1 MKYGIVE
8 NGPQRYVKSYMGTA
22 HDMIVDTYS
31 MEMRMT
37 GMSKIKKISLIGL
50 GAMGVYF
57 APRLANVYGKNF
69 RIIAGGS
76 RKERLETKGVTLNG
90 KNYKFSIVTPEQTG
104 DTADLIIVGVKGY
117 ALDQAIED
125 MKNQVGEHTL
135 IMSLLNG
142 VDSEDKLIQ
151 HFGED
156 HVIYCYMR
164 TSIVMKD
171 GVADFDPDK
180 GMVHFGE
187 KMNGTKDAPEY
198 SERILAVKDV
208 MDQAGIPYEI
218 DEDMIRG
225 IWFKYMCNVG
235 ENLTC
240 ALLGIP
246 FGGFRIS
253 HHANWIRE
261 NAMREVL
268 AIANK
273 KGINLSEDDIVR
285 QDGTVKKL
293 PFPNKPSTLQDLEG
307 GKHTEV
313 DMFAGRV
320 IQMGKEL
327 GIPTPICEM
336 FYHGISVFEEK
347 NDGLIHE

>member
-1 MKYGIVE
+1 MKQIE
-8 NGPQRYVKSYMGTA
+8 
-22 HDMIVDTYS
+22 
-31 MEMRMT
+31 
-37 GMSKIKKISLIGL
+37 KISLIGL

-57 APRLANVYGKNF
+57 APRLAKAYGENF
-69 RIIAGGS
+69 RIIADGD

-90 KNYKFSIVTPEQTG
+90 ENCKFPIVTPGLKG
-104 DTADLIIVGVKGY
+104 DPADLVIVGVKGY
-117 ALDQAIED
+117 ALEQAIED
-125 MKNQVGEHTL
+125 VKNQVGEHT
-135 IMSLLNG
+135 IIISLLNG
-142 VDSEDKLIQ
+142 VDSEEKLIQ
-151 HFGED
+151 HFGEEP
-156 HVIYCYMR
+156 VLYCYMR

-171 GVADFDPDK
+171 GVADFDPTK
-180 GMVHFGE
+180 GKVHFGE
-187 KMNGTKDAPEY
+187 RTNGTKEQPEY
-198 SERILAVKDV
+198 SERVLAVKDV
-208 MDQAGIPYEI
+208 MERAGIPYEI

-246 FGGFRIS
+246 FGGYRMS
-253 HHANWIRE
+253 DHANWIRE
-261 NAMREVL
+261 NAMREVI

-273 KGINLSEDDIVR
+273 KGVHLSEEDIRNQEHV
-285 QDGTVKKL
+285 VKSL
-293 PFPNKPSTLQDLEG
+293 PFPNKPSTLQDLES

-327 GIPTPICEM
+327 GVPTPICEV